1 MFFAICHLIIT
12 QGWGEEGLLQLAIL
26 SQGLLL
32 LVEGNGDNP
41 VPQFLG
47 LTQLEPAKHKKVKQK
62 SSIPH
67 VFAQSGSGS
76 EG

>member
-1 MFFAICHLIIT
+1 M
-12 QGWGEEGLLQLAIL
+12 LQLAIL

-62 SSIPH
+62 SSISEPDPH

-76 EG
+76 ER